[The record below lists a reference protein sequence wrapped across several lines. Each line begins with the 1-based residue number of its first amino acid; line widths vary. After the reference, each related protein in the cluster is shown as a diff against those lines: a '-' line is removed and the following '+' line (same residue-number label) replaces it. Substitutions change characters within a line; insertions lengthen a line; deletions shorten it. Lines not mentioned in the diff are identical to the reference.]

1 VVPLYNLP
9 PTISAG
15 GQPENQTAPAGNTV
29 VFTVN
34 ASSASPLIY
43 QWKYNG
49 QKIPGATNATLTLNS
64 VTAANSGGYSVIV
77 SNPYGSVT
85 SATAALKILAVDT
98 TVPCYLMTATPLPA
112 RQAGKNNL
120 VLVTH
125 GWQPGSKV
133 PPQWVSDL
141 CSNLQTRVPS
151 DWQVVPYFWVDQ
163 AYTPSVLDV
172 ISLENSVLGNAQNI
186 GTQIGRQI
194 VEQGWQHVHLIAHS
208 AGSALIQSAA
218 DAIRSEN
225 SSIVIHTTFLDP
237 FLGLDGRGIPW
248 YGSNAGWSDNYYDQ
262 DLLTGMF
269 TQGGLPNTYN
279 IDVSWLYT
287 NYTKVPY
294 GIIGQYV
301 AYATHDWPHDFF
313 NETIT
318 NTSPAWCGSNYGFA
332 LSEEGRRWSDTASDT
347 EGNVPLVLCGSSGA
361 VPVQTAPMVS
371 FDVVNLAVETASVG
385 ATLVGDAGFILNS
398 AASVFSPSAKF
409 QPNGSPIQPAITTN
423 STGTTAWLAASLT
436 ITNTVNFVQFDATFT
451 DTNNAEGLLTV
462 LWDTNQIGTVDERV
476 VSPGLQTYRF
486 FLPNTVTNCVYVLGF
501 RLDSFDNTSSSIMV
515 TNVAT
520 GFVGVTQPINLG
532 LSLTN
537 NTPLLQM
544 TAATNFTYLIE
555 TSTNLV
561 DWIPTALLLNTNGTA
576 QFMDSAVTNSGARFY
591 RAVMP

>member
-1 VVPLYNLP
+1 MAGDLLALPLASQAATYSYTDLNPSGFTSSRANGNSGSQQVGYGYSSVSGYYEHALLWSGTASSAVDLNPSGFTSSQANGNSGTQQVGNGSGSATGNNNHALLWSGTAGSVVDLNPSGFTQSYGFGVAGGQQVGTGYLANEDLPIALLWFGTAGSVVDLNPNDFTTSSAQRNSGSQQVGYGSGFATGNNYHALLWSGTADSVVDLNPSGFTQSYGFGISGSQQVGFGSGSASGNYKHALLWSGTASSVVDLGSLLSSDYSSSVALNIDANGNVVGYATYILTGQEHAILWTVAVVPLYNLP

-34 ASSASPLIY
+34 ARSASPLIY

-98 TVPCYLMTATPLPA
+98 TVLFYLMNDTPLPA

-163 AYTPSVLDV
+163 SYTPSVLDV

-248 YGSNAGWSDNYYDQ
+248 Y
-262 DLLTGMF
+262 
-269 TQGGLPNTYN
+269 
-279 IDVSWLYT
+279 
-287 NYTKVPY
+287 
-294 GIIGQYV
+294 
-301 AYATHDWPHDFF
+301 
-313 NETIT
+313 
-318 NTSPAWCGSNYGFA
+318 
-332 LSEEGRRWSDTASDT
+332 
-347 EGNVPLVLCGSSGA
+347 
-361 VPVQTAPMVS
+361 
-371 FDVVNLAVETASVG
+371 
-385 ATLVGDAGFILNS
+385 
-398 AASVFSPSAKF
+398 
-409 QPNGSPIQPAITTN
+409 
-423 STGTTAWLAASLT
+423 
-436 ITNTVNFVQFDATFT
+436 
-451 DTNNAEGLLTV
+451 
-462 LWDTNQIGTVDERV
+462 
-476 VSPGLQTYRF
+476 
-486 FLPNTVTNCVYVLGF
+486 
-501 RLDSFDNTSSSIMV
+501 
-515 TNVAT
+515 
-520 GFVGVTQPINLG
+520 
-532 LSLTN
+532 
-537 NTPLLQM
+537 
-544 TAATNFTYLIE
+544 
-555 TSTNLV
+555 
-561 DWIPTALLLNTNGTA
+561 
-576 QFMDSAVTNSGARFY
+576 
-591 RAVMP
+591 